1 VSFLNKKSS
10 QSPTIAIVSL
20 ILRHCTDLKQVR
32 PSYITLFIAGILAL
46 LFTISWFVPEDGW
59 KFAGNQWKF
68 LSFEKIIRPVKQEKA
83 DIKEIV
89 ADVDTSMTE
98 DPLLQHINGSNGDF
112 GAPSGG
118 DIQENASTELLM
130 TESGKSNL
138 HAFFAK
144 LDVVAANKQRI
155 SILHYGDS
163 QIEGDRMTGFIR
175 QRIQNQFGGF
185 GPGLVPATN
194 VYSTVAFRQQYSEN
208 FQRYTA
214 FGGAALKSGKYG
226 VMASASRFTPEYSD
240 TVKLDT
246 LTEKTG
252 WIEIERS
259 PSAYARARQFNN
271 VKMHYNDCK
280 YPVKLNVYQDGSLI
294 HEEQLKADG
303 AQHTVSLSFP
313 TTPGKLKYEFIG
325 KISPNICAFSL
336 EGDYG
341 VQVSN
346 IGMRGS
352 SGTVFG
358 RLNGATA
365 KPMYEELNTELVIMQ
380 FGGNSVPFFKDS
392 TGVRNFASYFKGQ
405 INRVKSMNPGAMVI
419 VIGPSD
425 MSKNNEGVFETYEFL
440 PYCVQQMKKVTE
452 EAGGAFWN
460 LYAAMGGKNSM
471 PSWVEQGLAGNDHI
485 HFSNAGAKI
494 ASQKFYEAFIAA
506 YAKWKNSL

>member
-1 VSFLNKKSS
+1 M
-10 QSPTIAIVSL
+10 
-20 ILRHCTDLKQVR
+20 KQIKALH
-32 PSYITLFIAGILAL
+32 ITLFMAGILAV
-46 LFTISWFVPEDGW
+46 LFAVTYFVPDKGW
-59 KFAGNQWKF
+59 KFAGHEWKF
-68 LSFEKIIRPVKQEKA
+68 LTFEKFIRPKKQKKA
-83 DIKEIV
+83 DIKTVI

-98 DPLLQHINGSNGDF
+98 DPLLQHVNGSNGDF

-118 DIQENASTELLM
+118 DLSENSSTELLM
-130 TESGKSNL
+130 NETGEANL
-138 HAFFAK
+138 HAFFK
-144 LDVVAANKQRI
+144 ILSGVAANKSKI

-185 GPGLVPATN
+185 GPGLIPATN
-194 VYSTVAFRQQYSEN
+194 VYNTLAFKQAYSEN
-208 FQRYTA
+208 FERYTA
-214 FGGAALKSGKYG
+214 FGGASLKSGKYG
-226 VMASASRFTPEYSD
+226 IMASAARFTPEYEDS
-240 TVKLDT
+240 VALDT
-246 LTEKTG
+246 MVEQTA
-252 WIEIERS
+252 WIEVQNS
-259 PSAYARARQFNN
+259 PSGYSRARQFNN

-280 YPVKLNVYQDGSLI
+280 SPVKLNVYESGNLI
-294 HEEQLKADG
+294 HEEQLITDG
-303 AQHTVSLSFP
+303 AQHTVVLSFP
-313 TTPGKLKYEFIG
+313 STPGKLKYEFVG
-325 KISPNICAFSL
+325 KVSPNVCGFSL

-358 RLNGATA
+358 RLNSATA
-365 KPMYEELNTELVIMQ
+365 APMYDELNTKLVIMQ

-392 TGVRNFASYFKGQ
+392 TGVRNFAGYFKGQ

-425 MSKNNEGVFETYEFL
+425 MSKNDEGIYETYEFL
-440 PYCVQQMKKVTE
+440 PYCVKEMKRVTQDT
-452 EAGGAFWN
+452 GGAYWN

-506 YAKWKNSL
+506 YARWKNSL